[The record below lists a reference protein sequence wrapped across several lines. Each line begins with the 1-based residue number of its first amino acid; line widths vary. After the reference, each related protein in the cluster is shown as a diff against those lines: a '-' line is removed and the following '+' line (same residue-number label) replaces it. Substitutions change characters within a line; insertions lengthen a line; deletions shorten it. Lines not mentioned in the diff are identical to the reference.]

1 MENKDFSQLEDCD
14 NRLEN
19 IIIKVRSVT
28 TILIDLISKD
38 PKKSDEMLEFRKEQ
52 ELRVVEIKKHST
64 TLFQKNNQKTYPKN
78 ISLKE
83 VIYLKRNYLL
93 K

>member
-19 IIIKVRSVT
+19 IIIKVRNVT

-52 ELRVVEIKKHST
+52 ELRVVEIKKHSA

>member
-52 ELRVVEIKKHST
+52 ELRVVEIKKHSA

-78 ISLKE
+78 FSLKE

>member
-19 IIIKVRSVT
+19 IIIKARRVT

-52 ELRVVEIKKHST
+52 ELRVVEIKKHSA

>member
-19 IIIKVRSVT
+19 IIIKVRNVT

-52 ELRVVEIKKHST
+52 ELKVVEIKKHSA

>member
-52 ELRVVEIKKHST
+52 ELRVVEIKKHFA

>member
-19 IIIKVRSVT
+19 IIIKVRSVS

-38 PKKSDEMLEFRKEQ
+38 PKKSDEMLKFRKEQ
-52 ELRVVEIKKHST
+52 ELRVVEIKKHSA

>member
-19 IIIKVRSVT
+19 IIIKARRVT

-52 ELRVVEIKKHST
+52 ELRVVEIKKHSA
-64 TLFQKNNQKTYPKN
+64 TLFQKNNQKTYRKN